1 MNELPQNTPDTDDEI
16 SLLDLALTVA
26 ENLRLLIIAP
36 MVVGLAALGVSS
48 FVPKTFESRA
58 VLSVPSESLESIQS
72 LAALPTVLESVAARL
87 GLDKDVGKAQAT
99 YELKDRVGARAGRND
114 GLLTVTAK
122 AESAEA
128 AQQLTQAVV
137 AELFKALELKGE
149 RKAEVERALA
159 LARQAYANNALVV
172 QRASRLLGV
181 TAIDNTGNTGNA
193 GNAVATGLAGYA
205 QLVSLQQAL
214 SIEAANYERE
224 LRGLDESDLLQAA
237 TLPTQHVAPRRAF
250 AATLAALATGFALLL
265 FIFVRKALVSANQG
279 ADRLAVQGLRAAL
292 RRAVGLR
299 V

>member
-1 MNELPQNTPDTDDEI
+1 MNEQSPPSTVQDDEI

-36 MVVGLAALGVSS
+36 IAVGLAALGVSS

-72 LAALPTVLESVAARL
+72 LVALPTVLESVATRL

-99 YELKDRVGARAGRND
+99 YELKGRVGASAGRKD

-137 AELFKALELKGE
+137 MGLFKALELKGE

-159 LARQAYANNALVV
+159 VARQAYTNNALVL
-172 QRASRLLGV
+172 QQATRLLGV
-181 TAIDNTGNTGNA
+181 TAIDNA
-193 GNAVATGLAGYA
+193 G
-205 QLVSLQQAL
+205 
-214 SIEAANYERE
+214 
-224 LRGLDESDLLQAA
+224 
-237 TLPTQHVAPRRAF
+237 
-250 AATLAALATGFALLL
+250 
-265 FIFVRKALVSANQG
+265 
-279 ADRLAVQGLRAAL
+279 
-292 RRAVGLR
+292 
-299 V
+299 